1 MIPIMLP
8 LALALALALDPQVA
22 GWYRILMDKAATG
35 LAMVAPLV

>member
-1 MIPIMLP
+1 MNPIMLP
-8 LALALALALDPQVA
+8 LALALDPQVA